1 MATFAK
7 LKRPLFGMGKAHV
20 EFSKEYYR
28 LKPSDQMT
36 VLNGVMRDL
45 RRAYDEAERNHRIA
59 RSNEDARN
67 ANRIRRVS

>member
-28 LKPSDQMT
+28 LKPSDQMA

-67 ANRIRRVS
+67 ANKIRRVS